1 MLGFIKKCFFTAR
14 TFFSYNALNV
24 NVFQSII
31 KTANKITNN
40 QFNANEPML
49 YPYSITI
56 TSAKA
61 IIILLMTHMPS
72 YVFLILLKT

>member
-61 IIILLMTHMPS
+61 ILILLMTHMPS